1 MPLEILTIPCL
12 TDNYAYIAHDGDT
25 GETLVVDV
33 PEAAPVMTAL
43 AQRGWTLSHVFL
55 THHHAD
61 HVDGLDLLL
70 KTHPAKVI
78 GAAADAHRLAALD
91 LAVREGDYISI
102 GSYRGEIIDVSGH
115 TLGHI
120 ALHFPEAKAAFTAD
134 SLMALGCGR
143 LFEGSPQLMF
153 ESLTKLAALPAQTWI
168 YSGHEYTASNL
179 KFALSIEPENARLI
193 SRGEKITVARQA
205 DRPTVPEL
213 LSEELATNPFL
224 RSHTTEVRKAVGM
237 EHAEDWQVFAKIRT
251 LKDGF

>member
-12 TDNYAYIAHDGDT
+12 TDNYAYIAHDADT
-25 GETLVVDV
+25 GETLVIDV
-33 PEAAPVMTAL
+33 PEAGPVMAAL
-43 AQRGWTLSHVFL
+43 TQRGWTLSHVLL

-61 HVDGLDLLL
+61 HVDGLDPLL
-70 KTHPAKVI
+70 KVHPAKVI
-78 GAAADAHRLAALD
+78 GAAADVYRLPALD
-91 LAVREGDYISI
+91 LAVSEGDTIAI
-102 GSYRGEIIDVSGH
+102 GGYRGEIMDVSGH

-120 ALHFPEAKAAFTAD
+120 ALHFPQAQAAFTAD

-143 LFEGSPQLMF
+143 LFEGSPQVMF
-153 ESLTKLAALPAQTWI
+153 QSLAKLAALPPQTWV

-179 KFALSIEPENARLI
+179 KFAFSIEPENARLI
-193 SRGEKITVARQA
+193 SRGEKITAARQA
-205 DRPTVPEL
+205 GRPTVPEL

-224 RSHTTEVRKAVGM
+224 RSHTAEVRKAVGM